1 MRVAFYPTTKMIQ
14 RIQSVFLLLLALAM
28 LSVLAL
34 PLWHKAD
41 PQSGQE
47 LTLTAFSLA
56 FTGAQNPHAAGSAWP
71 IAALAAL
78 SAIVALAEIFQYRN
92 RLNQLKMGM
101 LNVLLITATLG
112 AAFYY
117 ASQGEQQL
125 NVKLTGTYLTGFYL
139 PTLALILNLLA
150 NRFIRRDEQLVRS
163 MDRLR

>member
-1 MRVAFYPTTKMIQ
+1 MIQ

-41 PQSGQE
+41 PLSGQE
-47 LTLTAFSLA
+47 LTLTALGLA
-56 FTGAQNPHAAGSAWP
+56 FTDAKNPHPAGASWLIAVLAGASALVAAF
-71 IAALAAL
+71 
-78 SAIVALAEIFQYRN
+78 EIFQFRN
-92 RLNQLKMGM
+92 RMLQLKLGA
-101 LNVLLITATLG
+101 LNVLLIAGTIG

-117 ASQGEQQL
+117 SNQGEQLL
-125 NVKLTGTYLTGFYL
+125 NPTREGSFDAGFYL

-150 NRFIRRDEQLVRS
+150 NRFIRRDDQLVRS